1 MGVLLNSLLMPDKRA
16 VLFAIKGVIAM
27 ALSLYIAM
35 FLNLD
40 RPYWAL
46 VSAVFLQIRPEGGLV
61 IEKGLCQIVGTLIGG
76 IVGIAILN
84 WFAPYP
90 EIALPLLALWL
101 GFNSGMGA
109 MVRRTNFIYAF
120 AMAGITA
127 CLIVLLVMVSPSTAS
142 SQTIFQVAQARVSEI
157 IVGAICAALVSKL
170 IFPMEVKDGLRTH
183 ARNVINQTLS
193 YLSLELDKNGSHE
206 NRHQHIDAILESIAV
221 MSDDLSAVV
230 YEGPEGPGQSKAA
243 SLICNKTLSLL
254 AVIQIF
260 GRLQRKH
267 SELIGDDLAQMMA
280 EMGESFRRMQATTDY
295 EACYKLAQTLRRR
308 QLVYSNQ
315 AVDLT
320 PLQSRL
326 MKVSLELSADLVMI
340 LKGYNAL
347 ISKELVLLNAPNLK
361 PYKDPLV
368 GLTTGLRTMVVFSVG
383 AGVWVGT
390 GSSAALMMM
399 ILPVTFSIMMA
410 RLPLTILMI
419 VLQRLLLGVMIAVP
433 VAIFYGLGLLAKSS
447 GDYELLVMILAGPYF
462 FGLLAL
468 ANRPT
473 LPYGLGFCIP
483 FTILI
488 SPSNNMTRSF
498 SIDSTLSNALSI
510 FVGVTVLYWMFKMIT
525 GPGLQLMQHRLMSAT
540 QKDLRELMSHPAP
553 DHWFNARMGDRLLR
567 IATYDKSMAS
577 RTRDITDLA
586 LTGLNLG
593 HVSIRL
599 RRLISGVKSS
609 KVETMLDDWQQALA
623 DAFFLCSKGKTTR
636 RFSQVSDALL
646 QALRE
651 ANLPKGQ
658 FEVVEGMFERLAMTF
673 ERSAQTIAENQVQ

>member
-1 MGVLLNSLLMPDKRA
+1 
-16 VLFAIKGVIAM
+16 
-27 ALSLYIAM
+27 
-35 FLNLD
+35 
-40 RPYWAL
+40 
-46 VSAVFLQIRPEGGLV
+46 
-61 IEKGLCQIVGTLIGG
+61 
-76 IVGIAILN
+76 
-84 WFAPYP
+84 
-90 EIALPLLALWL
+90 
-101 GFNSGMGA
+101 
-109 MVRRTNFIYAF
+109 
-120 AMAGITA
+120 
-127 CLIVLLVMVSPSTAS
+127 
-142 SQTIFQVAQARVSEI
+142 
-157 IVGAICAALVSKL
+157 
-170 IFPMEVKDGLRTH
+170 
-183 ARNVINQTLS
+183 
-193 YLSLELDKNGSHE
+193 
-206 NRHQHIDAILESIAV
+206 
-221 MSDDLSAVV
+221 
-230 YEGPEGPGQSKAA
+230 
-243 SLICNKTLSLL
+243 
-254 AVIQIF
+254 
-260 GRLQRKH
+260 
-267 SELIGDDLAQMMA
+267 
-280 EMGESFRRMQATTDY
+280 
-295 EACYKLAQTLRRR
+295 
-308 QLVYSNQ
+308 
-315 AVDLT
+315 
-320 PLQSRL
+320 
-326 MKVSLELSADLVMI
+326 
-340 LKGYNAL
+340 
-347 ISKELVLLNAPNLK
+347 
-361 PYKDPLV
+361 
-368 GLTTGLRTMVVFSVG
+368 
-383 AGVWVGT
+383 
-390 GSSAALMMM
+390 
-399 ILPVTFSIMMA
+399 
-410 RLPLTILMI
+410 
-419 VLQRLLLGVMIAVP
+419 MIAVP
-433 VAIFYGLGLLAKSS
+433 VAIFYGLGLLAQSS

-525 GPGLQLMQHRLMSAT
+525 GPGLQLMQHRLMRAT